1 MDVTIEGRA
10 AHASM
15 PEKGLNAIS
24 AMADFI
30 NLLNRDYIP
39 ILNTRYQEK
48 VGSPTVNYGIIQG
61 GRKINVVA
69 DKCLLKIDRRWI
81 ASEKDIDLISE
92 VEPYLKEACKS
103 SKDYKYKIV
112 STLPKDGYYGPFYIP
127 ENHSFINTCMDAFR
141 KVGLESEVTGMQGWT
156 DGATILNKGY
166 PTLIIGPGSMDVA
179 HTAGEFIQI
188 SELINAV
195 KFYLS
200 LIFEICV
207 E

>member
-1 MDVTIEGRA
+1 MLDLRPYLVKILWSDKETINSTGFFC
-10 AHASM
+10 H
-15 PEKGLNAIS
+15 PDG
-24 AMADFI
+24 
-30 NLLNRDYIP
+30 YILTCYHV
-39 ILNTRYQEK
+39 I
-48 VGSPTVNYGIIQG
+48 
-61 GRKINVVA
+61 
-69 DKCLLKIDRRWI
+69 
-81 ASEKDIDLISE
+81 
-92 VEPYLKEACKS
+92 EPYLKEACKS

-127 ENHSFINTCMDAFR
+127 ENHSFINICMKAFR
-141 KVGLESEVTGMQGWT
+141 NVGLESEVTGMQGWT